1 MKIKGIIMAGGQGTR
16 LAPLT
21 TIINKHLLP
30 IYNKPMIYYSLS
42 TLIYTGVK
50 EVLIIC
56 NVGDEPLFAQI
67 LKEIIK
73 KYKIKIYY
81 QIQQNTGRGIAE
93 GLMISKDFIM
103 QADKIVFI
111 LGDNFFYG
119 RLFPQLINSYLI
131 KKTNKSYIFVSQ
143 VTNPKEYGVAYFKQK
158 KLIKIVEK
166 PNNPKSNFAVTGLYI
181 YNKNVLK
188 VINQIKPSRRNE
200 LEITSVN
207 NALLK
212 NNHLN
217 YVNIGRGTTWF
228 DLGSYE
234 NIYQCA
240 EFIQILEKRQGLK
253 VCDL

>member
-1 MKIKGIIMAGGQGTR
+1 MAGGRGTR
-16 LAPLT
+16 LEPLT
-21 TIINKHLLP
+21 KVINKHFLP
-30 IYNKPMIYYSLS
+30 IYNKPLIYYSLS
-42 TLIYTGVK
+42 TLIYAGVK

-56 NVGDEPLFAQI
+56 NAGDETLFSQI
-67 LKEIIK
+67 LKGITK

-81 QIQQNTGRGIAE
+81 QIQQNTGGGIAE
-93 GLMISKDFIM
+93 GLMISQDFIR
-103 QADKIVFI
+103 QSDKIVFI

-119 RLFPQLINSYLI
+119 RLFPQLINGYLI
-131 KKTNKSYIFVSQ
+131 KKTNQSYIFLSHVN
-143 VTNPKEYGVAYFKQK
+143 NPKDYGVAYFKQK

-166 PNNPKSNFAVTGLYI
+166 PSNPKSNFAVTGLYI

-188 VINQIKPSRRNE
+188 VINKVKPSRRNE

-207 NALLK
+207 NALLN

-240 EFIQILEKRQGLK
+240 EFVQILEKRQRLK

>member
-1 MKIKGIIMAGGQGTR
+1 MKFRGIIMAGGRGTR
-16 LAPLT
+16 LSPLNK
-21 TIINKHLLP
+21 IINKHLLP
-30 IYNKPMIYYSLS
+30 IYNKPMVYYSLS
-42 TLIYTGVK
+42 TLIYAGIK
-50 EVLIIC
+50 EVLITC
-56 NVGDEPLFAQI
+56 NKGDEVLFNQI
-67 LKEIIK
+67 LKKIIK

-81 QIQQNTGRGIAE
+81 QIQQNIGGGIAE
-93 GLMISKDFIM
+93 GLMISQDFIK

-131 KKTNKSYIFVSQ
+131 KKTNKSYIFISQ
-143 VTNPKEYGVAYFKQK
+143 VNNPKEYGVAYFKQK

-166 PNNPKSNFAVTGLYI
+166 PSNPKSNFAVTGLYI
-181 YNKNVLK
+181 YNKNVLEVMNK
-188 VINQIKPSRRNE
+188 IKPSHRNE
-200 LEITSVN
+200 LEITTVN
-207 NALLK
+207 NTLL
-212 NNHLN
+212 NNNKLN
-217 YVNIGRGTTWF
+217 YINIGRGTTWF